1 MYIFNKIYFILIEI
15 YKLKYKEQ
23 NDKYLSQKNKINKTL
38 DVEGVFKHLE
48 IKKKFRG
55 DDSIPFKVSIDLINK
70 MEFEQLPRKKFENLI
85 QSNLEMRNSILSSS
99 QGKHELD
106 SMDDELPLI
115 IYLAT
120 QVRINNFP
128 AELNLVD
135 DYLKST
141 IRDDLIQNK
150 MLMNLQS
157 SVLYITNSWNSDDK

>member
-1 MYIFNKIYFILIEI
+1 M
-15 YKLKYKEQ
+15 
-23 NDKYLSQKNKINKTL
+23 
-38 DVEGVFKHLE
+38 E